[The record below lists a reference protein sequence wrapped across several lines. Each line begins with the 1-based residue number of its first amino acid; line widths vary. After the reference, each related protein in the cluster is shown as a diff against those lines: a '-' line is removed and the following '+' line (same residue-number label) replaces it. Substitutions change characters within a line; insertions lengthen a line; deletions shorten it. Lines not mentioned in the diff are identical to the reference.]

1 VSERE
6 KLILLPGMLCD
17 ARLFAPQVDA
27 LSDMHDLEVLGID
40 GADSIDALA
49 DQVLARAPDRFNL
62 AGLSMG
68 AIVAMAIVG
77 KAPERVTRLALLDT
91 NHHADAPGRDQVRN
105 RQIEAVRNGRMRQ
118 VVVDEMKPVYLA
130 KANHSDQALLDLLI
144 DMAMDLG
151 PEVFVRQSVA
161 LRDRVDQTAA
171 LRAYCGQ
178 TLVLCGAEDTLCPV
192 ERHREM
198 TALLDQSVLRIVE
211 NAGHISTLENAP
223 AVNAALSQWLDTPP
237 APNLGY

>member
-1 VSERE
+1 
-6 KLILLPGMLCD
+6 MLCD
-17 ARLFAPQVDA
+17 ARLFAPQIDA
-27 LSDMHDLEVLGID
+27 FSATHDVEVMGID
-40 GADSIDALA
+40 AAESIDALA
-49 DQVLARAPDRFNL
+49 DLVLERAPERFNL

-68 AIVAMAIVG
+68 GIVAMAIVG
-77 KAPERVTRLALLDT
+77 RAPERVARLALLDT

-105 RQIEAVRNGRMRQ
+105 RQIEAVREGRMRQ

-130 KANHSDQALLDLLI
+130 AANRSDQGLLDLLI

-161 LRDRVDQTAA
+161 LRDRANQTAA
-171 LRAYCGQ
+171 LRAYRGQ
-178 TLVLCGAEDTLCPV
+178 TLVLCGAEDELCPV

-198 TALLDQSVLRIVE
+198 AALLDRPVLRIVE

-223 AVNAALSQWLDTPP
+223 AVNSAMKQWLDTSPLKP
-237 APNLGY
+237 A